1 LNGGIF
7 ITADGCRLAY
17 DAAGDGSPV
26 LWQHGLGADHNQP
39 AEVFPSL
46 PGICRI
52 TLECRGHGASELGDP
67 GRLSIACFVM
77 DALALLDHLEIDQA
91 VAGGISLG
99 AAIALRMAALYP
111 SRVSGLILG
120 RPAWVDGPPPE
131 TMAAYLEVARLLK
144 EFGAVEGARRFERS
158 QTLAAIEAVS
168 PDNAGSL
175 RWFFTRPNPESTI
188 ALLSRIPRDTLG
200 ISGEMF
206 KQIRMPTL
214 IVANAQDYVHPLV
227 YAERLQALLPHAVAR
242 TITSKTVDRDKYVV
256 EFRHALAEFLTRLEM
271 LL

>member
-1 LNGGIF
+1 VNGGIF

-91 VAGGISLG
+91 VVGGISLG

-111 SRVSGLILG
+111 SRISGLILG
-120 RPAWVDGPPPE
+120 RPAW
-131 TMAAYLEVARLLK
+131 AAGHISAKIRKLVYSCGLRLRLRSPRAAAISFQRLRASCSPTGGEIASITRWNANWNSRHRLLIGCV
-144 EFGAVEGARRFERS
+144 F
-158 QTLAAIEAVS
+158 
-168 PDNAGSL
+168 
-175 RWFFTRPNPESTI
+175 W
-188 ALLSRIPRDTLG
+188 
-200 ISGEMF
+200 
-206 KQIRMPTL
+206 
-214 IVANAQDYVHPLV
+214 
-227 YAERLQALLPHAVAR
+227 
-242 TITSKTVDRDKYVV
+242 
-256 EFRHALAEFLTRLEM
+256 
-271 LL
+271 